1 MEIECSQH
9 TICIPCWKQHFIM
22 LPIHQKN
29 KKRKQLFWE
38 SAKIGICVR
47 KRASARLRATRAAL
61 TCVFSLCAA
70 RRGLSQPP
78 PHKERQTR
86 HKDIMSYNSE
96 IDAPLLL
103 RGFGRWW
110 LSREMLKRLNSFW
123 PLVPLC
129 DATCGWCM
137 AHSNPKCA
145 RQRDIWCTS
154 ILSALSVCVYWNLA
168 LEFEKQIRMCLSFV
182 ARKCCSR

>member
-1 MEIECSQH
+1 
-9 TICIPCWKQHFIM
+9 
-22 LPIHQKN
+22 
-29 KKRKQLFWE
+29 
-38 SAKIGICVR
+38 VR
-47 KRASARLRATRAAL
+47 KRASARLRATQAAL

-70 RRGLSQPP
+70 WRGLSQPP

-168 LEFEKQIRMCLSFV
+168 LEFEKQIRMCLSFLSQENV
-182 ARKCCSR
+182 VKVKAFKAIISVNNWAEYLYFWWKHLDMYMNGDFQEFIVLF